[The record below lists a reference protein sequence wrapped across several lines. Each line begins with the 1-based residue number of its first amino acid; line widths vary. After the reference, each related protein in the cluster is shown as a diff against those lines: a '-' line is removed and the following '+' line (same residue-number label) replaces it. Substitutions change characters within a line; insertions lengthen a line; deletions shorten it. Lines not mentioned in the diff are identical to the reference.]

1 MTVSEGNAVD
11 AVSTVPIPVGLR
23 VDVDTYSGT
32 RHGLPVLLQ
41 AFDDAGIRASFFF
54 TLGPD
59 NMGRHVWRLL
69 KPAFLWKMLR
79 SNAPGL
85 YGWDILLRGVI
96 GSGPNIA
103 RGLKDTIASV
113 EKAGHEVGLHAWDH
127 HLWQTRA
134 DEMSSAKINE
144 QLQLAQD
151 AFVTVFG
158 HKAASSASAGWKCN
172 ERVLIEKQKHPF
184 RYNSDCRGHS
194 VFRPLIDGHPGTP
207 QIPVTLPTYDEVI
220 GSNGI
225 NDSNY
230 NEYLLSLIKP
240 DGLNVYTIH
249 TEVEGM
255 SRSELFKD
263 LLRMAS
269 QQQIRF
275 VPLIELLDESDP
287 LPSETITQ
295 GIVNG
300 REGRVCWQSATEQ
313 SRQSAAAAT

>member
-1 MTVSEGNAVD
+1 MTVSEASTVD
-11 AVSTVPIPVGLR
+11 ALRTVPIKVGLR
-23 VDVDTYSGT
+23 VDIDTYSGT

-41 AFDDAGIRASFFF
+41 AFDEAGIKASFFF

-96 GSGPNIA
+96 GSGPSIA
-103 RGLKDTIASV
+103 KGLKDTMASV

-127 HLWQTRA
+127 HLWQTRV
-134 DEMSSAKINE
+134 DEMSSEQISE
-144 QLQLAQD
+144 QLQLAQS

-158 HKAASSASAGWKCN
+158 HAATSSACAGWKCN
-172 ERVLIEKQKHPF
+172 ERVLIEKQKHQF

-194 VFRPLIDGHPGTP
+194 LFRPLIEGRSGTP

-220 GSNGI
+220 GTNGI

-255 SRSELFKD
+255 SRSELFKE
-263 LLRMAS
+263 LLRLAS

-275 VPLIELLDESDP
+275 VPLIELLDRNDP
-287 LPSETITQ
+287 VPSENISQ
-295 GIVNG
+295 GTLNG
-300 REGRVCWQSATEQ
+300 REGMVCWQSTSQQ
-313 SRQSAAAAT
+313 SKQSAVAET